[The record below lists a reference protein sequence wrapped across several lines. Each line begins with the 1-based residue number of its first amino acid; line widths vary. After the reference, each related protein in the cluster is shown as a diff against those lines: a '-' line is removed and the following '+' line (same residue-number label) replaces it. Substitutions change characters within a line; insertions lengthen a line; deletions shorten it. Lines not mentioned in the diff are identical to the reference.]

1 MNANF
6 FMEKI
11 IYDLA
16 FNQEGKLTTEG
27 KALIQVEAVR
37 NNEKRYLSTKVFVRQ
52 DQWDALKREVKNHP
66 NMKTLNK
73 YLYDFIA
80 ALEKRELDMI
90 LKGERFG
97 LDDILG
103 NKPQNMSFI
112 DFMNR
117 EIGLSH
123 LKFSTQKNHYST
135 LKVLSLYKPNLLIHE
150 LTYTFLCDFESFLLG
165 KNYHINTISK
175 HMRHLKRYVNLAI
188 NKDLFDIVKYPFRKY
203 KIHHVESPRIHLTP
217 EELKKLENIDLG
229 KRKTL
234 RKVLDI
240 FLFCCYTG
248 LRFSDIVKIRRD
260 NFQYIDGKLWLIFSS
275 TKTKA
280 DIRLPVYLLFEGKAV
295 ALSEKYTVSPS
306 FFNIDINSNSN
317 INKQLRV
324 ISQLA
329 GIKKNISFHT
339 ARHTNATLL
348 LYNGANIT
356 TVQKLLGHKSV
367 KTTEIYSKIMDM
379 TIVRDLEKIY

>member
-1 MNANF
+1 
-6 FMEKI
+6 MEKI

-16 FNQEGKLTTEG
+16 FNPEKKLNSEG
-27 KALIQVEAVR
+27 KALIQVEAILD
-37 NNEKRYLSTKVFVRQ
+37 NEKRYLSTKVLIKPN
-52 DQWDALKREVKNHP
+52 QWDTLKREVKNHP

-73 YLYDFIA
+73 YLYDFIV

-90 LKGERFG
+90 IKGERFG
-97 LDDILG
+97 LDDVLG
-103 NKPQNMSFI
+103 NEPQSMSFI
-112 DFMNR
+112 DFMNK
-117 EIGLSH
+117 EIELSR
-123 LKFSTQKNHYST
+123 LKFSTKKNHYST
-135 LKVLSLYKPNLLIHE
+135 LKILSLYKPNLLIHE
-150 LTYTFLCDFESFLLG
+150 LTYTFLCDFESFLLD

-203 KIHHVESPRIHLTP
+203 KIHHVESPRVHLTP
-217 EELKKLENIDLG
+217 EELNRLENIDLG
-229 KRKTL
+229 KRKAL

-248 LRFSDIVKIRRD
+248 LRFSDIVKIRKD
-260 NFQYIDGKLWLIFSS
+260 NFQYIDGKLWLMFSS
-275 TKTKA
+275 TKTNA
-280 DIRLPVYLLFEGKAV
+280 DIRLPIYLLFEGKAV
-295 ALSEKYTVSPS
+295 ALSEKYTVNPS
-306 FFNIDINSNSN
+306 FFDIDINSNSN
-317 INKQLRV
+317 INKQLRI

-329 GIKKNISFHT
+329 EIKKNISFHT

-348 LYNGANIT
+348 LYNGAHIT

>member
-1 MNANF
+1 
-6 FMEKI
+6 MEKI

-16 FNQEGKLTTEG
+16 FNQEKKLTAEG
-27 KALIQVEAVR
+27 EALILVEAVR
-37 NNEKRYLSTKVFVRQ
+37 DNEKRYLSTKVFIRP
-52 DQWDALKREVKNHP
+52 DQWDSSKREVRNHP

-73 YLYDFIA
+73 YLYDLIA

-90 LKGERFG
+90 LKGERFE
-97 LDDILG
+97 LDDVLG
-103 NKPQNMSFI
+103 NKPQHLSFI

-135 LKVLSLYKPNLLIHE
+135 LKVLSLYKPDLLIHE
-150 LTYTFLCDFESFLLG
+150 LTYTFLCDFESFLLD
-165 KNYHINTISK
+165 KDYHINTISK

-203 KIHHVESPRIHLTP
+203 KIHHVESPRVHLTP
-217 EELKKLENIDLG
+217 EELKKFEKIDVG
-229 KRKTL
+229 KRKAL
-234 RKVLDI
+234 RKALDI

-295 ALSEKYTVSPS
+295 ALSEKYTVNPS
-306 FFNIDINSNSN
+306 FFDIDINSNSN

-348 LYNGANIT
+348 LYNGAHIT

>member
-1 MNANF
+1 
-6 FMEKI
+6 MEKI
-11 IYDLA
+11 IYALA
-16 FNQEGKLTTEG
+16 FNQEKKLNTEG
-27 KALIQVEAVR
+27 KALIQVEAIR
-37 NNEKRYLSTKVFVRQ
+37 DNEKRYLSTKVLINPN
-52 DQWDALKREVKNHP
+52 QWDTLKREVKNHP

-80 ALEKRELDMI
+80 ALEKKELDMI

-97 LDDILG
+97 LDDVLG
-103 NKPQNMSFI
+103 NKPQSMPFI

-117 EIGLSH
+117 EIGLSR
-123 LKFSTQKNHYST
+123 LKISTKKNHYST
-135 LKVLSLYKPNLLIHE
+135 LKVLSLYKPDLLTHE
-150 LTYTFLCDFESFLLG
+150 LTYTFLCDFESFLFD

-175 HMRHLKRYVNLAI
+175 HMSHLKRYVNLAI

-203 KIHHVESPRIHLTP
+203 KIRHVESPRVHLTP
-217 EELKKLENIDLG
+217 EELRRLEKIDLG
-229 KRKTL
+229 KRKAL
-234 RKVLDI
+234 RKALDI

-275 TKTKA
+275 TKTKV

-295 ALSEKYTVSPS
+295 ALSEKYTVNPS
-306 FFNIDINSNSN
+306 FFDININSNSN
-317 INKQLRV
+317 INKQLQA

-348 LYNGANIT
+348 LYNGAHIT

-367 KTTEIYSKIMDM
+367 KTTEIYSKIMDI

>member
-1 MNANF
+1 
-6 FMEKI
+6 MEKI

-16 FNQEGKLTTEG
+16 FNQEKKLTAEG
-27 KALIQVEAVR
+27 EALIQVEAVR
-37 NNEKRYLSTKVFVRQ
+37 DNEKRYLSTKVFIRP
-52 DQWDALKREVKNHP
+52 DQWDSLKREVKNHP

-97 LDDILG
+97 LDDVLG
-103 NKPQNMSFI
+103 NKPQRMSFI

-150 LTYTFLCDFESFLLG
+150 LTYTFLCDFESFLLDKG
-165 KNYHINTISK
+165 YHINTISK
-175 HMRHLKRYVNLAI
+175 HMRHLKRYINLAI

-203 KIHHVESPRIHLTP
+203 KIHHVESPRVHLTP
-217 EELKKLENIDLG
+217 EELKRLEKIDVG
-229 KRKTL
+229 KRKAL
-234 RKVLDI
+234 RKALDI

-280 DIRLPVYLLFEGKAV
+280 NIRLPVYLLFEGKAV
-295 ALSEKYTVSPS
+295 VLSEKYTVNPS
-306 FFNIDINSNSN
+306 FFDININSNSN

>member
-1 MNANF
+1 V
-6 FMEKI
+6 
-11 IYDLA
+11 LA
-16 FNQEGKLTTEG
+16 
-27 KALIQVEAVR
+27 
-37 NNEKRYLSTKVFVRQ
+37 
-52 DQWDALKREVKNHP
+52 
-66 NMKTLNK
+66 
-73 YLYDFIA
+73 
-80 ALEKRELDMI
+80 
-90 LKGERFG
+90 
-97 LDDILG
+97 
-103 NKPQNMSFI
+103 
-112 DFMNR
+112 
-117 EIGLSH
+117 
-123 LKFSTQKNHYST
+123 
-135 LKVLSLYKPNLLIHE
+135 LYKPDLLTHE
-150 LTYTFLCDFESFLLG
+150 LTYTFLCDFESFLLD

-203 KIHHVESPRIHLTP
+203 RIHHVESPRVHLTP
-217 EELKKLENIDLG
+217 EELRKLEKIDLG
-229 KRKTL
+229 KRKAL
-234 RKVLDI
+234 RKALDI

-295 ALSEKYTVSPS
+295 ALSEKYTVNPS
-306 FFNIDINSNSN
+306 FFDININSNSN
-317 INKQLRV
+317 INKQLRA

-348 LYNGANIT
+348 LYNGAHIT

-379 TIVRDLEKIY
+379 TIVCDLEKIY

>member
-1 MNANF
+1 
-6 FMEKI
+6 MEKI
-11 IYDLA
+11 IYALA
-16 FNQEGKLTTEG
+16 FNQEKKLNIEG
-27 KALIQVEAVR
+27 KALIQVEAIR
-37 NNEKRYLSTKVFVRQ
+37 DNEKRYLSTKVLIKPN
-52 DQWDALKREVKNHP
+52 QWNNLKREVKNHP

-90 LKGERFG
+90 LKGECFG
-97 LDDILG
+97 LDDVLG
-103 NKPQNMSFI
+103 NKPQSMPFI

-123 LKFSTQKNHYST
+123 LKFSTKKNHYST

-165 KNYHINTISK
+165 QNYHINTISK

-203 KIHHVESPRIHLTP
+203 KIHHVESPKVHLTP
-217 EELKKLENIDLG
+217 EELKRLEKIDLG
-229 KRKTL
+229 KRKAL
-234 RKVLDI
+234 RKALDI

-260 NFQYIDGKLWLIFSS
+260 NFQYIDDKLWLIFSS

-295 ALSEKYTVSPS
+295 ALFEKYTVDSS
-306 FFNIDINSNSN
+306 FFDIDINSNSN
-317 INKQLRV
+317 VNKQLRA

-348 LYNGANIT
+348 LYNGAHIT

>member
-1 MNANF
+1 
-6 FMEKI
+6 MEKI
-11 IYDLA
+11 IYALA
-16 FNQEGKLTTEG
+16 FNQEKKLNAEG
-27 KALIQVEAVR
+27 EALIQVEAVR
-37 NNEKRYLSTKVFVRQ
+37 DNEKRYLSTKVLIKPN
-52 DQWDALKREVKNHP
+52 QWDTLKREVKNHP

-97 LDDILG
+97 LDDVLG
-103 NKPQNMSFI
+103 NKPQSMSFI

-117 EIGLSH
+117 EIGLSR

-135 LKVLSLYKPNLLIHE
+135 LKVLSLYKPDLLIHE
-150 LTYTFLCDFESFLLG
+150 LTYTFLCDFESFLLD

-188 NKDLFDIVKYPFRKY
+188 NKDLFDLVKYPFRKY
-203 KIHHVESPRIHLTP
+203 KIHHVESPRVHLTP
-217 EELKKLENIDLG
+217 EELKRLEKIDLG
-229 KRKTL
+229 KRKAL
-234 RKVLDI
+234 RKALDI

-280 DIRLPVYLLFEGKAV
+280 DIRLPVYLLFAGKAV
-295 ALSEKYTVSPS
+295 ALSEKYTVNPS
-306 FFNIDINSNSN
+306 FFDIDINSNSN
-317 INKQLRV
+317 INKQLQA

-329 GIKKNISFHT
+329 GIKKKISFHT

-348 LYNGANIT
+348 LYKGANIT

-367 KTTEIYSKIMDM
+367 RTTEIYSKIMDM
-379 TIVRDLEKIY
+379 TIIRDLEKIY